1 MSTTRGHANIRGA
14 DAQRSNK
21 LKTFL
26 HRCHEALAEIRG
38 SRLTGDLRQ
47 TVDVR
52 RRGSVACDHARSGR
66 PRQAADDIRDPEPI
80 GAPPPAGDG
89 EAQDRQLVPLPNERS
104 QALAV
109 LCDRLLQELDGA
121 EVSAAEI
128 RFAVRKD
135 KHPNRPRLDAGSV
148 ADAAEGELVWEL
160 RRLLAWSSGAIAD
173 VARALEAR
181 DAELDESGRELLK
194 DEVAALDADLATLHR
209 HLADPVDWDGE
220 LEYLLAGEVAP
231 FDDLAAEDD
240 DERDD

>member
-1 MSTTRGHANIRGA
+1 MSTTRGHENILGA

-26 HRCHEALAEIRG
+26 QSCHEALAEIRG
-38 SRLTGDLRQ
+38 SRLTGDPRQ
-47 TVDVR
+47 RVEVR
-52 RRGSVACDHARSGR
+52 RRGSIDCE
-66 PRQAADDIRDPEPI
+66 QAP
-80 GAPPPAGDG
+80 DG
-89 EAQDRQLVPLPNERS
+89 RQLVPLPNERS

-121 EVSAAEI
+121 EVNAAEI

-135 KHPNRPRLDAGSV
+135 ERPNRPQLDAGSV

-160 RRLLAWSSGAIAD
+160 RRLIGWSVGAIAD

-181 DAELDESGRELLK
+181 GAELDESARELLK
-194 DEVAALDADLATLHR
+194 DEVTTLEADLATLDA
-209 HLADPVDWDGE
+209 HLADPVDWDGG

-231 FDDLAAEDD
+231 FDDLAPEDD
-240 DERDD
+240 DEHDD